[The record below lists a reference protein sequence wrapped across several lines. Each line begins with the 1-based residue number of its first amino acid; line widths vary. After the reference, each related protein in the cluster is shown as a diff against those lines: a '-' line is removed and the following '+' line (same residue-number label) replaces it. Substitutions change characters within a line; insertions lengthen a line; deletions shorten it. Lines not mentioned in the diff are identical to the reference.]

1 MGSLGGVQTMG
12 RRERRK
18 AQTRQALSDAAIG
31 LFLRHGYDSV
41 TIAQIAEEADTAIA
55 TVFAYF
61 PDGKESLIFD
71 DGSERRD
78 GIVAAVRD
86 RPEGRPILR
95 ALREFLSA
103 RGPFAA
109 APSPQLRRRTELVM
123 NTPALRGY
131 QRRLWNRSQDAL
143 AEVIA
148 AESGRDPGDMT
159 VRALARYVLEV
170 PDLAADEPDPRR
182 ALDAVFDLLE
192 TGWTG
197 P

>member
-1 MGSLGGVQTMG
+1 MG